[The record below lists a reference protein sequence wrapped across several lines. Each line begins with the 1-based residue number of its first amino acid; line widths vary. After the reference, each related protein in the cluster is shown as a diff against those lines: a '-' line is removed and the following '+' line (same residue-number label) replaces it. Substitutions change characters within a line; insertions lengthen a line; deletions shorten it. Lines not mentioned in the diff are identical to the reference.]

1 MSGVKKRSKWMK
13 YVILIGSLTLGFALI
28 LYPLVS
34 QVYYDRHSKQGVD
47 EFRQLIE
54 NYEPLE
60 EKEESIR
67 LAEAYNEA
75 IEPNLEWVDPYGD
88 EERAEGVQTYADMLK
103 VKEKIGIVKIPKIKV
118 ELPLYAGTSEEVLQK
133 GVGHLEGTSLPTGGE
148 NTHSVVTAHRGL
160 PEARLFTDL
169 VKLEEDDIFSVET
182 MAGELFYKVDQIE
195 VVEPTETDTV
205 KVVEG
210 KDYVTL
216 LTCTPYMINTH
227 RLLVRGERTD
237 PLETEEIEQL
247 KAEKSWMD
255 YFLMYWY
262 YFLFILLAIL
272 FIIIRLRK
280 DKNKT
285 P

>member
-1 MSGVKKRSKWMK
+1 MKKKSKWMN
-13 YVILIGSLTLGFALI
+13 YLILIGSLVFGFGLI
-28 LYPLVS
+28 LYPLAS
-34 QVYYDRHSKQGVD
+34 QLYYDRHSKQDVD
-47 EFRQLIE
+47 EFSQLLE

-60 EKEESIR
+60 KKEENIR

-75 IEPNLEWVDPYGD
+75 IEPNLEWVDPYND

-118 ELPLYAGTSEEVLQK
+118 ELPLYAGTSEDVLQK
-133 GVGHLEGTSLPTGGE
+133 GVGHLEGTSLPTGGK

-169 VKLEEDDIFSVET
+169 VKLEEGDIFSVET
-182 MAGELFYKVDQIE
+182 LAGELFYKVDQIE

-210 KDYVTL
+210 KDYMTL

-237 PLETEEIEQL
+237 PPEMEDVEWLRADNHWI
-247 KAEKSWMD
+247 D
-255 YFLMYWY
+255 YFIMYWY
-262 YFLFILLAIL
+262 YLLFILLTIL
-272 FIIIRLRK
+272 FIFIKLRK

-285 P
+285 S

>member
-1 MSGVKKRSKWMK
+1 MKKRSKWMK

-60 EKEESIR
+60 EKEENIR

-237 PLETEEIEQL
+237 PPETEEIEQL

>member
-1 MSGVKKRSKWMK
+1 MKKKSKWMN
-13 YVILIGSLTLGFALI
+13 YLILIGSLVFGFALI
-28 LYPLVS
+28 LYPLAS
-34 QVYYDRHSKQGVD
+34 QLYYDRYSKQDVD

-60 EKEESIR
+60 KKEENIR

-75 IEPNLEWVDPYGD
+75 IEPDLEWVDPYGD

-118 ELPLYAGTSEEVLQK
+118 ELPLYAGTSEDILQK

-169 VKLEEDDIFSVET
+169 VKLEEGDIFSVET
-182 MAGELFYKVDQIE
+182 LAGELFYKVDQIE
-195 VVEPTETDTV
+195 VVEPTETDTI

-210 KDYVTL
+210 KDYMTL

-237 PLETEEIEQL
+237 PPEMEDVEWL
-247 KAEKSWMD
+247 KADKHWID
-255 YFLMYWY
+255 YFIMYWY
-262 YFLFILLAIL
+262 YLLFILLALL
-272 FIIIRLRK
+272 FIFIKLRK

-285 P
+285 S

>member
-1 MSGVKKRSKWMK
+1 MKKRSKWMK